1 MKLRRTS
8 AKRIY
13 LKWPWNVI
21 VSILLAA
28 ALRIF
33 AIPLILLIMWW
44 NKKQQPDGPE
54 EGYCLQRTR
63 SRLIG
68 LVPAALLAVGGGL
81 AACLYEI
88 WIVDDRR
95 NYQITTLRSSRSWNR
110 PWTACAAV
118 LLLRPLGNTTPGSTT
133 T

>member
-1 MKLRRTS
+1 MKPRRN
-8 AKRIY
+8 AALDCY

-21 VSILLAA
+21 VYILLAA

-54 EGYCLQRTR
+54 KGCCLQRTR

-81 AACLYEI
+81 AVCLYEI
-88 WIVDDRR
+88 WIVDDWR

>member
-1 MKLRRTS
+1 MKPRRTS

-13 LKWPWNVI
+13 LKWPWNGI

-54 EGYCLQRTR
+54 KGCCLQRTR

-68 LVPAALLAVGGGL
+68 LVPAALLSVGGGL